1 MITYFT
7 RMHVRNCLA
16 STYFNVRERFQG
28 EVEPHILK
36 RVPRHLKVHFLEVIA
51 AREPPF
57 GVFYIDNDA
66 LLFGDEVV
74 EVYGPR
80 QVREDNAVAKFS
92 HTE

>member
-1 MITYFT
+1 MYVIA
-7 RMHVRNCLA
+7 LA

-51 AREPPF
+51 ARESPF
-57 GVFYIDNDA
+57 GVVYIDNNA

-80 QVREDNAVAKFS
+80 QVGEHDAVAKLS